1 MGSIPNTC
9 SRLVLVS
16 VLAALAACPGIAAAA
31 DPQAAGAAELAARGQ
46 REAKNVTFG
55 DWRKVCFKAGITPR
69 LCRTSI
75 DGKFPTGQTAVRIDL
90 VEREGA
96 PAARLQI
103 FLPIGMYLQQP
114 PKLTVD
120 QGNSQSLPY
129 GWCLTNMCI
138 AADVADPK
146 LIGSMESGK
155 TLALEVVDSNLLTV
169 TAQVSLAQFASVHK
183 GEPARTLEPQTDE

>member
-1 MGSIPNTC
+1 MRSMPNPC
-9 SRLVLVS
+9 NRLVLAFA
-16 VLAALAACPGIAAAA
+16 LAVAACPGIAAAA
-31 DPQAAGAAELAARGQ
+31 DSPTAAAPELAARGQ

-55 DWRKVCFKAGITPR
+55 DWRKVCFKAGVTPR

-75 DGKFPTGQTAVRIDL
+75 DGKFPTGQIAVRIDL
-90 VEREGA
+90 IEREGA

-103 FLPIGMYLQQP
+103 FVPVGMYLQQP

-146 LIGSMESGK
+146 LIESMESGK
-155 TLALEVVDSNLLTV
+155 SLALEVVDSNLLTV

-183 GEPARTLEPQTDE
+183 GEPTRTLEPQIDE